1 MQMTVKVKEKCINA
15 ILDYL
20 RENEPSTKKEIIDG
34 ALVYYGVSN
43 QDESIVTANSKSG
56 RIRSYIATAFNDL
69 LAKKYLIRQSDGYIL
84 TKEELIIVTE
94 DQCESEIL
102 TLLHKKSCT
111 KNEIFE
117 YLENSFKIKSTLT
130 NRDDIILRS
139 LAGTVISNLTNNNR
153 IEFNNGQ
160 YSERTQVAI
169 TDSDSIPLPKVEFK
183 KKFFKR
189 LWFLGGSH
197 FESFCANVLEKYF
210 SMIGQYVIYCDIT
223 GGSEDGGIDIVVET
237 LDSLGFYEKIMV
249 QTKCRDKNQVTEKE
263 VREFY
268 GAVNV
273 LGGTRGIYITS
284 TVFHEGAQKLLDS
297 VGNCVGVDGDK
308 LFELIE
314 KTGYGIKKTKNGEYL
329 LDPAIFT
336 R

>member
-1 MQMTVKVKEKCINA
+1 MTVKVKEKCINA

-34 ALVYYGVSN
+34 ALMLYGVSE
-43 QDESIVTANSKSG
+43 QDVSVVTATNKSG
-56 RIRSYIATAFNDL
+56 RIRSYISTTFNDL
-69 LAKKYLIRQSDGYIL
+69 IAKKHLIRQGNGYVL

-94 DQCESEIL
+94 DQCEAEIL
-102 TLLHKKSCT
+102 TLLHKKSYT
-111 KNEIFE
+111 KNEIFDH
-117 YLENSFKIKSTLT
+117 LDKSFKIKSTIS

-139 LAGTVISNLTNNNR
+139 LAGSVIANLVTNHR
-153 IEFNNGQ
+153 IEYVDGK
-160 YSERTQVAI
+160 YSERKQVAI
-169 TDSDSIPLPKVEFK
+169 TDSDSIPLPKNEFK
-183 KKFFKR
+183 KKLFKR

-210 SMIGQYVIYCDIT
+210 SMIGQFVIYCDIT

-237 LDSLGFYEKIMV
+237 LDNLGFYEKIMV
-249 QTKCRDKNQVTEKE
+249 QTKCRDKSQVTEKE

-273 LGGTRGIYITS
+273 LGGTRGIYVTS
-284 TVFHEGAQKLLDS
+284 TTFHEGAQRLLDS

-314 KTGYGIKKTKNGEYL
+314 KTGYGITKTKNGEYL